1 MNFSVTDFFRKLR
14 IWSHFTEKIFN
25 GKLHSL
31 CSDSSTSVRVVVG
44 SFMDSL
50 AKKFESVTAQKFFIK
65 DLFSKYDQMQNDQN
79 VFCNEIY
86 IEIHTVLNW
95 T

>member
-1 MNFSVTDFFRKLR
+1 
-14 IWSHFTEKIFN
+14 
-25 GKLHSL
+25 
-31 CSDSSTSVRVVVG
+31 
-44 SFMDSL
+44 MDSL

-86 IEIHTVLNW
+86 IEMHTVLNW

>member
-1 MNFSVTDFFRKLR
+1 MENF
-14 IWSHFTEKIFN
+14 I
-25 GKLHSL
+25 L
-31 CSDSSTSVRVVVG
+31 CAVIQVHQSESELQRCQG